1 MYSVRRS
8 RDSYVFLCSSYIP
21 SGEVRGGAPTV
32 RKAGHIAVGVVST
45 LFFLVNVAYVA
56 AIPKDE
62 IENGG
67 QLVAAHFFA
76 RVFGAGHAAS
86 KILPAMIAC
95 SCAGNLVRPFLFL
108 LHKTEVSLVAVN
120 RLQSYV

>member
-1 MYSVRRS
+1 MSPRCLAPSVS
-8 RDSYVFLCSSYIP
+8 NSLA
-21 SGEVRGGAPTV
+21 GEVRGGAPTV
-32 RKAGHIAVGVVST
+32 RKAGHIAVAVVST

-62 IENGG
+62 IEHGG

-86 KILPAMIAC
+86 KILPVMIAC
-95 SCAGNLVRPFLFL
+95 SCAGNLVRPTL
-108 LHKTEVSLVAVN
+108 LARVDVLTSLH
-120 RLQSYV
+120 RSQW